1 MVAVNQATDTVYVTA
16 AHNALAVINGATC
29 NAANIT
35 GCGQTPATVAV
46 GSAPVGV
53 GVDPATGTVYVA
65 NNAQSGAPASVS
77 VINGATC
84 NGTDHSGC
92 GQAPATAP
100 AGRGAF
106 GLAVDQAAGKIIVAS
121 FADASVSVINAATC
135 NGTHTSGCAHMP
147 AKKAAGSGAFWVAV
161 SPCTA
166 TAYVSDGNDNNLA
179 VVSISR

>member
-1 MVAVNQATDTVYVTA
+1 
-16 AHNALAVINGATC
+16 
-29 NAANIT
+29 
-35 GCGQTPATVAV
+35 
-46 GSAPVGV
+46 
-53 GVDPATGTVYVA
+53 VYVA

-92 GQAPATAP
+92 SQAPATAP
-100 AGRGAF
+100 AGLGAF
-106 GLAVDQAAGKIIVAS
+106 GLAIDQAANKIIVAS
-121 FADASVSVINAATC
+121 FADASVSVINGVTC
-135 NGTHTSGCAHMP
+135 NGTHTSGCARMP

-179 VVSISR
+179 VVSIGR